1 VDWNAPKD
9 APSAVAEASATSTVP
24 AAANSTEER
33 GPSKSS
39 IGALGLPGA
48 QRIREQDSWSAID
61 AKTHARPIEVSFP
74 SNDSRFQHRRSN
86 GSNNSTSRGR
96 LRDLI
101 DSNRGQSLPP
111 LPPDPAR
118 TAALFPPPAKPGGIL
133 KKSSK
138 YTTPVVPVAAVVRGT
153 AAGGEAGAERRAS
166 QASSST
172 SRPEEGKVSSAD
184 HIDGE
189 SLSRDEL
196 NYRHGGILEVKGV
209 LNPVL
214 PPSSGRRRS
223 SSSASRTTAP
233 SNASSNASF
242 SSTASSGTAR
252 FRYVERGWASEQ
264 STPRHNN
271 VAVANR
277 TPRAK
282 SASASRI
289 DTGGAGTASKRGG
302 SFSSGSAGSFDR
314 GAGFN
319 GSNHPSSKV
328 VSESPAARPRLVR
341 RGASYKARPLSA
353 WSASEQAGKGQS
365 QQGHLHGPNTTSTSG
380 ATVGHERNHNAN
392 VPLSRPVVRH
402 TRNGGAPSPL
412 RRPVPNASSASS
424 AGGLAQSNA
433 DRDAKLAP
441 WLPAPRNTRAV
452 AASSRSAGYASKKA
466 APKNPTRGGGGGRER
481 SPVPGGTRGL

>member
-1 VDWNAPKD
+1 M
-9 APSAVAEASATSTVP
+9 
-24 AAANSTEER
+24 
-33 GPSKSS
+33 
-39 IGALGLPGA
+39 PGA
-48 QRIREQDSWSAID
+48 QRIREQDSLSAID
-61 AKTHARPIEVSFP
+61 AKTHTRPIEVSFP
-74 SNDSRFQHRRSN
+74 SNDCRFQHRGSN
-86 GSNNSTSRGR
+86 SSNNSTSRGR

-153 AAGGEAGAERRAS
+153 AAGGGEARTERRAS

-196 NYRHGGILEVKGV
+196 NYRHGDILVVNGV
-209 LNPVL
+209 LNPVW
-214 PPSSGRRRS
+214 PPSSGIRRS
-223 SSSASRTTAP
+223 SSSSTTSCTTAP
-233 SNASSNASF
+233 F
-242 SSTASSGTAR
+242 SSTARSGTAR
-252 FRYVERGWASEQ
+252 FRYVERGWASEHH
-264 STPRHNN
+264 TPRHNSINN
-271 VAVANR
+271 VAAANR

-289 DTGGAGTASKRGG
+289 DTGGAGTASKRVG

-314 GAGFN
+314 GAGFS
-319 GSNHPSSKV
+319 GSKHPSSKV

-353 WSASEQAGKGQS
+353 WSASEQADKGQS
-365 QQGHLHGPNTTSTSG
+365 QQGNLQGPNPTSTSG
-380 ATVGHERNHNAN
+380 ATVGHERNHDSNI
-392 VPLSRPVVRH
+392 PPSRPVVRH

-412 RRPVPNASSASS
+412 RRPVPKSSSASS

-441 WLPAPRNTRAV
+441 WLPAPRNTRAI
-452 AASSRSAGYASKKA
+452 AASSRSAGYASKIPT
-466 APKNPTRGGGGGRER
+466 PKNSTRGGGGGRER